1 MLGLMVVVISLQV
14 LMVTDMRRTD
24 SITEPELFHYHDH
37 FEFLSLIGETKTS
50 QVFRVRH
57 RITGEVFAVKRSRKR
72 FRSKLQ
78 RERCLREIK
87 AVAALPGH
95 ENIVSQYRAWQE
107 VRVAVYISNSLA
119 LPLRQWCCACRVVIF
134 IYKWTIAKEEA
145 FINTSTGQ
153 NQKGHCQMKNYGKL
167 P

>member
-1 MLGLMVVVISLQV
+1 MLGLTVVVISLQV

-107 VRVAVYISNSLA
+107 VSEVVYISVSRTIPFKLLF
-119 LPLRQWCCACRVVIF
+119 LPFAGW
-134 IYKWTIAKEEA
+134 A
-145 FINTSTGQ
+145 FLYTNG
-153 NQKGHCQMKNYGKL
+153 L
-167 P
+167 L